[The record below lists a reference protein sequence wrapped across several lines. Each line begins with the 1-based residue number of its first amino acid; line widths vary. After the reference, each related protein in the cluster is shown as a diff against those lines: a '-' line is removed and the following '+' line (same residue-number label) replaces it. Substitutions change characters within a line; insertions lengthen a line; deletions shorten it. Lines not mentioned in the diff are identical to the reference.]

1 MIEPVDSKS
10 ALPIYVQIVQQIRRA
25 IAAGRLAPGD
35 QMPSVRELA
44 SRLLVNPNTA
54 ARVYR
59 DLEREGLLETR
70 RGQGTYVSGTVAA
83 LVESERRRL
92 IADRMRLV
100 AGDVREFGMDPQEAL
115 RLFSQVLDDTQRD
128 KGVADGSE

>member
-1 MIEPVDSKS
+1 
-10 ALPIYVQIVQQIRRA
+10 
-25 IAAGRLAPGD
+25 
-35 QMPSVRELA
+35 MPSVRELA
-44 SRLLVNPNTA
+44 SRLVVNPNTI

-70 RGQGTYVSGTVAA
+70 RGQGTYVSGGVAA

-100 AGDVREFGMDPQEAL
+100 AGDVREFGMEPHEAL
-115 RLFSQVLDDTQRD
+115 LLFSEVLDDTHRD
-128 KGVADGSE
+128 GGASDDSE